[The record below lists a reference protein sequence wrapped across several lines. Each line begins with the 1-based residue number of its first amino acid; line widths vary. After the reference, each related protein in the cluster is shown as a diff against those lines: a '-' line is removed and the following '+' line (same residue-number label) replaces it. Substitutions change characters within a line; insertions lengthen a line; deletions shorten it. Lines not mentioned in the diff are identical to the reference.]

1 MKFKEIIDKILNEE
15 RNGGE
20 FDRYQ
25 VEVGE
30 DEGKHLFHFHLFH
43 KDDYRKH
50 TAIMIDRPFYFL
62 HGNINTFLMQ
72 KRKNILLFG

>member
-30 DEGKHLFHFHLFH
+30 DEGKHLFSFFIFSMSIILFIEP
-43 KDDYRKH
+43 K
-50 TAIMIDRPFYFL
+50 
-62 HGNINTFLMQ
+62 
-72 KRKNILLFG
+72 

>member
-1 MKFKEIIDKILNEE
+1 MKFKEILDKILNEE

-30 DEGKHLFHFHLFH
+30 DEGKHLFYFHLFH
-43 KDDYRKH
+43 KDDYRK
-50 TAIMIDRPFYFL
+50 
-62 HGNINTFLMQ
+62 NTPIRS
-72 KRKNILLFG
+72 K